1 MNTCIRATFKCS
13 WEKIE
18 ARIKE
23 DMAGEPGKWIAA
35 WELAQTSSNSLVW
48 VGDITDM
55 AAFGAFMDSDYNK
68 KWDEENGVVVTPYSL
83 TAMTE

>member
-1 MNTCIRATFKCS
+1 MNTFIRATFECS

-35 WELAQTSSNSLVW
+35 WELAQTSRNSLVW

-55 AAFGAFMDSDYNK
+55 DAFGAFMDSDYNR

-83 TAMTE
+83 TAMT

>member
-1 MNTCIRATFKCS
+1 MNTCIRATFECS

-23 DMAGEPGKWIAA
+23 DMAGEPGKRIAA
-35 WELAQTSSNSLVW
+35 WELAQTSRNSLVW

-55 AAFGAFMDSDYNK
+55 DAFGAFMDSDYNRK
-68 KWDEENGVVVTPYSL
+68 
-83 TAMTE
+83 